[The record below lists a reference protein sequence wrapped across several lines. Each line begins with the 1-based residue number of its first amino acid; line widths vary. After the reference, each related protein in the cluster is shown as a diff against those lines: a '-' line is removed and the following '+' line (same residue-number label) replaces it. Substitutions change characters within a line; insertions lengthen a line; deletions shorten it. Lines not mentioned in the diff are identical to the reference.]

1 MEGRPQLG
9 KYGPLFRHLVAL
21 DAPMCRVRF
30 VDIEHIL
37 GAPLPKSARCRQW
50 WANQADDSRRSQA
63 RAWQAAGW
71 RTRRVDLK
79 AETLV
84 FERVGNSAPTA
95 AGARPPSPKR
105 SQRPRYVAEPAP
117 RSVETTTPIPD
128 AAQATTLG
136 GEVFGY
142 FVRITPE
149 AGPDGRPKE
158 YMPQSRY
165 DLAKS
170 TPLNRHGAGPFCR
183 FAVLGLPAAPGVYAI
198 TVARKLAYV
207 GIAADLQQRWGPSGY
222 AQIQPRNCFKGGQ
235 STNCKVNHAILAA
248 AQDGLAV
255 DLWIHRTDDPR
266 PLEARLISALVPPWN
281 DQR

>member
-1 MEGRPQLG
+1 MKDQPQLG
-9 KYGPLFRHLVAL
+9 KYEPLFQHLVAL
-21 DAPMCRVRF
+21 DAPTWRVTF

-37 GAPLPKSARCRQW
+37 GFRLPKSARTHRPW
-50 WANQADDSRRSQA
+50 WANQVDNKRSQA

-84 FERVGNSAPTA
+84 FERVERCAPTF
-95 AGARPPSPKR
+95 AGYGPPKR
-105 SQRPRYVAEPAP
+105 GRRTCYVAEPDP
-117 RSVETTTPIPD
+117 RSAETTPIPD
-128 AAQATTLG
+128 AAQAMTLR
-136 GEVFGY
+136 GEVFGH

-149 AGPDGRPKE
+149 AGPDGKPKE
-158 YMPQSRY
+158 YMPQRRY
-165 DLAKS
+165 GAAKS

-183 FAVLGLPAAPGVYAI
+183 FVVLGLPAARGVYAI

>member
-37 GAPLPKSARCRQW
+37 GFPLPKSARCRQW

-84 FERVGNSAPTA
+84 FERVGHSAPTA

-105 SQRPRYVAEPAP
+105 SQHPRYVAGPAP
-117 RSVETTTPIPD
+117 RGVETTPIPD

-170 TPLNRHGAGPFCR
+170 MPLNRHGAGPFCR
-183 FAVLGLPAAPGVYAI
+183 FALLGLPAARGVYAI
-198 TVARKLAYV
+198 TVARNLVYV
-207 GIAADLQQRWGPSGY
+207 GIGKNLRERWGSRGY
-222 AQIQPRNCFKGGQ
+222 AVIHPRNCFERGQ

-266 PLEARLISALVPPWN
+266 PLEARLIGALAPPWN

>member
-37 GAPLPKSARCRQW
+37 GSPLPKSARSRQW

-84 FERVGNSAPTA
+84 FERVGHSAVTA
-95 AGARPPSPKR
+95 AGSCPPSPKR

-117 RSVETTTPIPD
+117 RSVETTPIPD

-136 GEVFGY
+136 GEVFGH
-142 FVRITPE
+142 FGASHQRL
-149 AGPDGRPKE
+149 GRTADRRSTCRKADMTWPSPRRSTA
-158 YMPQSRY
+158 MA
-165 DLAKS
+165 LARS
-170 TPLNRHGAGPFCR
+170 VASPC
-183 FAVLGLPAAPGVYAI
+183 LGCQQHRACTQLPSLGTWSMLV
-198 TVARKLAYV
+198 
-207 GIAADLQQRWGPSGY
+207 SG
-222 AQIQPRNCFKGGQ
+222 
-235 STNCKVNHAILAA
+235 
-248 AQDGLAV
+248 
-255 DLWIHRTDDPR
+255 
-266 PLEARLISALVPPWN
+266 
-281 DQR
+281 